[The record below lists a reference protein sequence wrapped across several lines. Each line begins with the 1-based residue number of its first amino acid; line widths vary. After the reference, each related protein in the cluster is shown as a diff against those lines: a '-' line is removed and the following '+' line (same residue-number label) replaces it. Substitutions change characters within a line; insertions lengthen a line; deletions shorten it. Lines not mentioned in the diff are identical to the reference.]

1 MKAGLLYQQWRAG
14 ERNPG
19 KHHKKIL
26 LEDGVFMLPP
36 VFIIFLLMLIINIKK
51 PQNAIAMHTVELPE
65 ISPFS
70 SEAVLTEVTYGS
82 QGPPGSGEDIVPVEE
97 GKVCEKEV
105 CEKEVCEK
113 EVYIGE
119 MKIAAYCGCDSCV
132 GKSNTFR
139 TYSGNFP
146 KPGRTVA
153 ANLEFFRIGER
164 LKINGHIYT
173 VEDKVSSSAKEQ
185 LCIFFNDHEEA
196 IRFGRQTCSVFKI
209 EVPPEQD
216 PSYLGTFIVT
226 GYCSCDECCGEKEKK
241 LTKTE
246 TVPKSGHTIAVDPQV
261 LPFGTKV
268 VIDGKI
274 YTAEDTGSV
283 IKGQMIDIY
292 FDTHE
297 EAVIFGR
304 QEKKVYLACPPVTVQ
319 QIEK

>member
-1 MKAGLLYQQWRAG
+1 MKADLLFQQWGAG

-26 LEDGVFMLPP
+26 LEDGVFIFPP

-51 PQNAIAMHTVELPE
+51 PQNAIAMRTVELPE

-70 SEAVLTEVTYGS
+70 SEAVSTEVTYGS
-82 QGPPGSGEDIVPVEE
+82 QGPPGAGEDILPVEE
-97 GKVCEKEV
+97 GEV
-105 CEKEVCEK
+105 CEE

-119 MKIAAYCGCDSCV
+119 MEIAAYCGCDSCV

-153 ANLEFFRIGER
+153 ADLESFRIGER
-164 LKINGHIYT
+164 LKIDGHIYT
-173 VEDKVSSSAKEQ
+173 VEDKVSSAAREQ
-185 LCIFFNDHEEA
+185 LCIFFNNHEEA
-196 IRFGRQTCSVFKI
+196 VRFGRQTCSVFKI
-209 EVPPEQD
+209 KMPAEQD

-226 GYCSCDECCGEKEKK
+226 GYCSCDQCCGEKEKK

-268 VIDGKI
+268 VIDGKM

-283 IKGQMIDIY
+283 IKGQKIDIY